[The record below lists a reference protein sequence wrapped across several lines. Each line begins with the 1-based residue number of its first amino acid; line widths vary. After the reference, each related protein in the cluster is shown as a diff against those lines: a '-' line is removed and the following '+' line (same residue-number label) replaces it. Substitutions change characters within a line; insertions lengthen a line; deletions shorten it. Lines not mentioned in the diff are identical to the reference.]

1 MEGLAVHFEV
11 GLSVEALAVHFELD
25 LHSAVVLTVQS
36 GVVQTEQS
44 EVGLAV
50 RLAEAPIVQ
59 SEMGL
64 AVHFEAAVQFE
75 RMDRLWE
82 RFYHFPSSSINEN
95 DVKLIRRKKK
105 MRMMLHDKF
114 SLNRRGGLGI
124 GTG

>member
-1 MEGLAVHFEV
+1 MEV
-11 GLSVEALAVHFELD
+11 LAVHFELG
-25 LHSAVVLTVQS
+25 LHSAVVLSV
-36 GVVQTEQS
+36 QS

-82 RFYHFPSSSINEN
+82 RFYHFPSSSMNEN